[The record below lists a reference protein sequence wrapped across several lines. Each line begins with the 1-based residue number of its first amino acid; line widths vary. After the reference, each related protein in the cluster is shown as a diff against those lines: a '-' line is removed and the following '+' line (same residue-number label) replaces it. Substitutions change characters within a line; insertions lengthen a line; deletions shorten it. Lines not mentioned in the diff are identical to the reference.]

1 MFIVKK
7 IVFSLRVLRHE
18 WFSWTNFISLI
29 LVLMN
34 ILLSSL
40 FIETAVFFP
49 MIFASQKLL
58 LVFWRLCNFIRAVI
72 GFFIKNIVYLILVG
86 VLDVVVGGGW
96 FWVRVHLVSQFVYRV
111 AVQNVLVA
119 PLVQQSF
126 FLVWIVITCVFRIFT
141 SLIHCFVVFRK
152 WICLRIV
159 ILDWVIISVT
169 ANFMYILKLNIF
181 VRNFILFECLMFT
194 FIFIILILVFNCI
207 GIDKILRSR

>member
-7 IVFSLRVLRHE
+7 LVFSLRILRQE

-34 ILLSSL
+34 ILLGSL

-58 LVFWRLCNFIRAVI
+58 LVFWRLCNFIRAFISV
-72 GFFIKNIVYLILVG
+72 FIKNIVYLSLVF
-86 VLDVVVGGGW
+86 LYVVVGGGW
-96 FWVRVHLVSQFVYRV
+96 FWVGVHLVSQFVYRV

-141 SLIHCFVVFRK
+141 SLIHCFVIFRK

-169 ANFMYILKLNIF
+169 ANFMYILKLSIF

-194 FIFIILILVFNCI
+194 FILIIFILVFNCI

>member
-7 IVFSLRVLRHE
+7 IVFSLRVLRQE
-18 WFSWTNFISLI
+18 WFSWTNLISLI

-34 ILLSSL
+34 ILLGSL

-49 MIFASQKLL
+49 IIFASQKLL
-58 LVFWRLCNFIRAVI
+58 LVFWRLRNFIRAFI
-72 GFFIKNIVYLILVG
+72 SIFIKDIVYLSLVFLY
-86 VLDVVVGGGW
+86 VIVGGGW
-96 FWVRVHLVSQFVYRV
+96 FWVGVHLVSQFVYRV

-126 FLVWIVITCVFRIFT
+126 FLVWIVIACVFRLFT
-141 SLIHCFVVFRK
+141 SLIHCFVIFRK

-194 FIFIILILVFNCI
+194 FILIIFILVFNCI

>member
-7 IVFSLRVLRHE
+7 IVFSLRVLWQE
-18 WFSWTNFISLI
+18 WFSWTNLISLI

-58 LVFWRLCNFIRAVI
+58 LVFWRLRNFIRAFISV
-72 GFFIKNIVYLILVG
+72 FIKNIVYLSLVF
-86 VLDVVVGGGW
+86 LYVVVGGGW
-96 FWVRVHLVSQFVYRV
+96 FWVGVHLVSQFVYRV

-141 SLIHCFVVFRK
+141 SLIHCFVIIRK

-194 FIFIILILVFNCI
+194 FILIIFILVFNCI

>member
-1 MFIVKK
+1 VFIVKK
-7 IVFSLRVLRHE
+7 IVFSLRVLWQE
-18 WFSWTNFISLI
+18 WFSWTNLISLI

-49 MIFASQKLL
+49 MIFACQKLL
-58 LVFWRLCNFIRAVI
+58 LVFWRLRNFIRAFI
-72 GFFIKNIVYLILVG
+72 SIFIKDIVYLSLVF
-86 VLDVVVGGGW
+86 LYVVVGGGW
-96 FWVRVHLVSQFVYRV
+96 FWVGVHLVSQFVYRV

-141 SLIHCFVVFRK
+141 SLIHCFVIFRK

-194 FIFIILILVFNCI
+194 FILIIFILVFNCI

>member
-7 IVFSLRVLRHE
+7 LVFSLRILRQE

-49 MIFASQKLL
+49 MIFACQKLL
-58 LVFWRLCNFIRAVI
+58 LVFWRLRNFIRAFI
-72 GFFIKNIVYLILVG
+72 SIFIKDIVYLSLVF
-86 VLDVVVGGGW
+86 LYVVVGGGW
-96 FWVRVHLVSQFVYRV
+96 FWVGVHLVSQFVYRV

-141 SLIHCFVVFRK
+141 SLIHCFVIFRK

-194 FIFIILILVFNCI
+194 FILIIFILVFNCI

>member
-7 IVFSLRVLRHE
+7 IVFSLRVLWQE
-18 WFSWTNFISLI
+18 WFSWTNLISLI

-49 MIFASQKLL
+49 MIFACQKLL
-58 LVFWRLCNFIRAVI
+58 LVFWRLRNFIRAFI
-72 GFFIKNIVYLILVG
+72 SIFIKDIVYLSLVF
-86 VLDVVVGGGW
+86 LYVVVGGGW
-96 FWVRVHLVSQFVYRV
+96 FWVGVHLVSQFVYRV

-141 SLIHCFVVFRK
+141 SLIHCFVIFRK

-194 FIFIILILVFNCI
+194 FILIIFILVFNCI